1 MTQHTAGPSLG
12 CHPTSPDY
20 TPPLRL
26 KPKPPPS
33 GYVDGAWW
41 PYSDDLLQE
50 LPDLLAVLSVRLGP
64 IQRVLYNLG
73 EWAQAPAKVAMGG
86 RIVRL
91 DGFRSQPVSTLAIRS
106 VNRNAIVLLVVP
118 AGTQPEQAH
127 TTMMAAAT
135 PKDGSTVGG
144 LLASSAPAS

>member
-12 CHPTSPDY
+12 CHPTPPDY

-86 RIVRL
+86 RI
-91 DGFRSQPVSTLAIRS
+91 
-106 VNRNAIVLLVVP
+106 
-118 AGTQPEQAH
+118 
-127 TTMMAAAT
+127 
-135 PKDGSTVGG
+135 GSTDTA
-144 LLASSAPAS
+144 ASPSALWRSAASTATRSFCWWSLRAPNRSRRTRR